1 MQLNTDNFS
10 RLPGIIMNFKQLTSS
25 LSLAALLLCLLLS
38 GCADSKKP
46 TSNTNGTPEAQ
57 FDTLFHDFG
66 SVHQGE
72 RVVYSFTIR
81 NQGTANLL
89 IQDVIASCGCTVV
102 QYPSA
107 PIAPDEAADIQVEF
121 DTAGRKGMQYK
132 HILVK
137 TNSPKKQTTLS
148 IKANVVIQ

>member
-1 MQLNTDNFS
+1 MT
-10 RLPGIIMNFKQLTSS
+10 FKPLTHT
-25 LSLAALLLCLLLS
+25 LSLAALLVFILSS
-38 GCADSKKP
+38 GCMDKTKSSSVRQGA
-46 TSNTNGTPEAQ
+46 PEVQ

-72 RVVYSFTIR
+72 RVAYSFTLR
-81 NQGTANLL
+81 NRGTANLL

-107 PIAPDEAADIQVEF
+107 PIAPDEAANIQVEF
-121 DTAGRKGMQYK
+121 DTSGRKGMQYK

-137 TNSPKKQTTLS
+137 TNTPKKQTTLS
-148 IKANVVIQ
+148 IKANVVVQ